1 MAEQEKSSQVVH
13 APYNFVGFPKKLL
26 VDSADNA
33 MRHDQLNPALKSGEI
48 RITLTAETPVFVSDG
63 NKDDPHFFRA
73 PGGNYALPG
82 STVRGMVRENMQIL
96 SFAPVREKSDLDDDR
111 LFFRVVGEPNN
122 PIHRRVKAYYN
133 SGTVMWVETKNKRT
147 ITKNVR
153 AGWLCCEKGKDGKK
167 VYRIYPTRKCSNVEG
182 GYLRFPRANDPFVDW
197 SKVSKED
204 YSHDAHL
211 KEIYYVDS
219 GNGQA
224 GKVCRLEEKGSA
236 HMQKGTLLYTGHWV
250 GKQNSLYVFPEI
262 DRNKPR
268 QVHHSHIIDLDA
280 QDILSYMEDFERR
293 KNALQGM
300 YGKEKLSFW
309 KLPSEGESKPVFYVR
324 IDGHVYFGM
333 TLFLRIGYKYSLKH
347 GLPYDGKK
355 EVMDYPRAILGY
367 ADKYNKEKTEKSY
380 RSRVSFSNCTVCGEM
395 QEMPP
400 ISMILQEPKP
410 SYYAGYVK
418 LGKDGE
424 IRHYSSE
431 KEKKDSITGKPIA
444 GELLPD
450 FELRGF
456 KQYWLKQEAV
466 KPQCDG
472 EKDSVITK
480 IRPFP
485 KNTKFIG
492 TVRFKNLL
500 PAELG
505 LLLWSLRLEEE
516 CYQTI
521 GMGKPYGYG
530 RMKLTIDS
538 MTEYSADDLYSGDLS
553 APNGVTLTGNACS
566 EKVEKY
572 IQQYDQ
578 KAAED
583 LQTTNR
589 SLKDFGRIQDFF
601 FMKRLHHEINASY
614 MKLAQ
619 YQKVEQSMPTV
630 QKLSGRPDDAY
641 ESVHSENEQEELDSA
656 MLEQLFKIRGG
667 KSNRKDNDGRPA
679 RKGKKKRK

>member
-1 MAEQEKSSQVVH
+1 
-13 APYNFVGFPKKLL
+13 
-26 VDSADNA
+26 
-33 MRHDQLNPALKSGEI
+33 
-48 RITLTAETPVFVSDG
+48 
-63 NKDDPHFFRA
+63 
-73 PGGNYALPG
+73 
-82 STVRGMVRENMQIL
+82 
-96 SFAPVREKSDLDDDR
+96 
-111 LFFRVVGEPNN
+111 
-122 PIHRRVKAYYN
+122 
-133 SGTVMWVETKNKRT
+133 
-147 ITKNVR
+147 
-153 AGWLCCEKGKDGKK
+153 
-167 VYRIYPTRKCSNVEG
+167 
-182 GYLRFPRANDPFVDW
+182 
-197 SKVSKED
+197 
-204 YSHDAHL
+204 
-211 KEIYYVDS
+211 
-219 GNGQA
+219 
-224 GKVCRLEEKGSA
+224 
-236 HMQKGTLLYTGHWV
+236 
-250 GKQNSLYVFPEI
+250 
-262 DRNKPR
+262 
-268 QVHHSHIIDLDA
+268 
-280 QDILSYMEDFERR
+280 
-293 KNALQGM
+293 
-300 YGKEKLSFW
+300 
-309 KLPSEGESKPVFYVR
+309 
-324 IDGHVYFGM
+324 
-333 TLFLRIGYKYSLKH
+333 
-347 GLPYDGKK
+347 
-355 EVMDYPRAILGY
+355 
-367 ADKYNKEKTEKSY
+367 
-380 RSRVSFSNCTVCGEM
+380 
-395 QEMPP
+395 MPP

-431 KEKKDSITGKPIA
+431 EEKKDSITGKPIA

-667 KSNRKDNDGRPA
+667 KSNRKENDGRPA